1 MRAPGLQ
8 RSTIVLAVLAWS
20 APLFAQG
27 TPRDHLAVFA
37 GVSQQ
42 TSSTTFAQ
50 TVTFEAFAEDGSLT
64 TAYSIAQ
71 QPRFAAGVVVRAWR
85 GFGFGV
91 AGTAM
96 SGTDAAQISGQI
108 PHPINANQPRA
119 LTGAADAFHRESAIH
134 VQAAYWTQ
142 PSPRI
147 DVLVGAGPSFM
158 RMEQDFAS
166 DVTYTQAFPYN
177 TVTFQG
183 ATLSREQ
190 KQTIGFHASAQVGVR
205 LIGHLGAA
213 GLVRYSRAT
222 LTFSDTAA
230 SSVKLGGLEVGGGLH
245 LTF

>member
-1 MRAPGLQ
+1 MRLAGIPRLA
-8 RSTIVLAVLAWS
+8 VFVAVLAWS
-20 APLFAQG
+20 APLLAQG

-42 TSSTTFAQ
+42 TSATTFAQ
-50 TVTFEAFAEDGSLT
+50 TVTFEAFAEDGSLD

-71 QPRFAAGVVVRAWR
+71 HPRVAAGAVVRVWR
-85 GFGFGV
+85 GFGVGV
-91 AGTAM
+91 AATAM
-96 SGTDAAQISGQI
+96 RGTDAAQISGQI
-108 PHPINANQPRA
+108 PHPINPNQPRA
-119 LTGAADAFHRESAIH
+119 LNGAADAFHRESAIH

-158 RMEQDFAS
+158 HMEQDFAS
-166 DVTYTQAFPYN
+166 DVSYTQVFPYD

-183 ATLSREQ
+183 ATLTREQ
-190 KQTIGFHASAQVGVR
+190 KHAIGFHASAQVGIR
-205 LIGHLGAA
+205 LIGRLGAA